1 MTVRRYGGFSDRHQD
16 SCGHRGM
23 SRAGRLVLGIV
34 LGALGSALLPVPAV
48 AAAPVVGS
56 ESVSHIAPTD
66 ATLEAQ
72 INRGGLETSYR
83 FHLAYGCDLSGNE
96 VCPMYCIAGEPCP
109 GPQNGPVDIPLPS
122 GVVPSSSEI
131 EDVSLDLNAAGVT
144 LKPGTKYRY
153 SVEATNT
160 AGTTQ
165 GQNQFFTTPSG
176 TPSPPSV
183 ESESVSGITSRRST
197 LEAQVNPGGAQTTYE
212 FWLEY
217 ANCQN
222 TPPGNAACMSISVEK
237 AGEGTITAGSSGQ
250 RISAT
255 VTYLQPSY
263 SYTYWVIAT
272 NSVGKTEGAHQSFTA
287 APAPVIAGESAS
299 GVTGTN
305 AKLEAQINPE
315 GQNVHYQLQ
324 LVNAP
329 SEYAYELECPEPS
342 STICVGTHVQ
352 GALPIGLVWGNLENP
367 LAAQPVSLDLESAGV
382 KLKPGTTYH
391 YRVIAAPSV
400 PSEDTIEWEGLPV
413 YGPDQT
419 FTTASAPSI
428 ESESGSH
435 ITPTDANLEA
445 QINTQGLETT
455 YEFHLATAPLCEA
468 TEPPCERPKYTYPLP
483 AGKLLGSFVGQRVSI
498 DLNSAGVNLRPGER
512 YEYSV
517 TATSSAGTTN
527 GPQQTFVAGEDVFQP
542 LSSQA
547 LPTNSGSSSQTSGGS
562 LGQAPGSAIPKV
574 VADPTR
580 SRLHFTHKHHH
591 RSKIARHRR
600 HRGKRAGHRHS
611 KP

>member
-1 MTVRRYGGFSDRHQD
+1 
-16 SCGHRGM
+16 M
-23 SRAGRLVLGIV
+23 SRARRLVLGIV
-34 LGALGSALLPVPAV
+34 VGALGSALLPVPAV
-48 AAAPVVGS
+48 AAAPVVES
-56 ESVSHIAPTD
+56 ESVSQVTPVD

-72 INRGGLETSYR
+72 INPGGLETSYR

-96 VCPMYCIAGEPCP
+96 ACPMYCVSGEPCP
-109 GPQNGPVDIPLPS
+109 GPVNGPVNIPLPS
-122 GVVPSSSEI
+122 GVLPASSETK
-131 EDVSLDLNAAGVT
+131 DVSLDLNTVGVT

-153 SVEATNT
+153 SIEVTNT
-160 AGTTQ
+160 AGTAQ
-165 GQNQFFTTPSG
+165 GQDQFFTTPSG
-176 TPSPPSV
+176 TPFPPSV
-183 ESESVSGITSRRST
+183 ESESVSGITSKRAT

-222 TPPGNAACMSISVEK
+222 TPPGSAACMSISVEK

-255 VTYLQPSY
+255 VTHLQPSY

-272 NSVGKTEGAHQSFTA
+272 NSAGKTEDAHESFTA
-287 APAPVIAGESAS
+287 APAPVIAGESVS
-299 GVTGTN
+299 DVTGTN
-305 AKLEAQINPE
+305 AELEAQINPE
-315 GQNVHYQLQ
+315 GQNVRYQFQ
-324 LVNAP
+324 LVNDP
-329 SEYAYELECPEPS
+329 SEYTSELVCPEPS
-342 STICVGTHVQ
+342 STICIGTHVQ

-367 LAAQPVSLDLESAGV
+367 LAAQPVSLGLESAGV

-391 YRVIAAPSV
+391 YRAIAAPSV
-400 PSEDTIEWEGLPV
+400 PSEDTIEWEGPPV

-419 FTTASAPSI
+419 FTTASTPSI
-428 ESESGSH
+428 ESESVSH
-435 ITPTDANLEA
+435 ITSIAATLEA

-455 YEFHLATAPLCEA
+455 YEFHLATAPLCEE

-498 DLNSAGVNLRPGER
+498 DLNSAGVSLRPGER

-527 GPQQTFVAGEDVFQP
+527 GPRQTFIAGEDVFQP
-542 LSSQA
+542 LSPQTLS
-547 LPTNSGSSSQTSGGS
+547 TNSGSSSQASGGS
-562 LGQAPGSAIPKV
+562 LVQAPSSAIPQAA
-574 VADPTR
+574 ADLNR
-580 SRLHFTHKHHH
+580 GRHHLKHKHHH
-591 RSKIARHRR
+591 RSKVARHRR
-600 HRGKRAGHRHS
+600 HRSKAAGRKHR